1 MSLRLLGT
9 LAGIDFQETENSK
22 EGRRV
27 DIRDSKCDREM
38 YFAIRILAIPVN
50 NCLIPDINFLGRIHL
65 VEFITDIFVTI
76 ELSTVLDVNC
86 EV

>member
-9 LAGIDFQETENSK
+9 LAEIDFQGTENSK

-27 DIRDSKCDREM
+27 DIRGSKCDGKI
-38 YFAIRILAIPVN
+38 YFAVRILVIPIN
-50 NCLIPDINFLGRIHL
+50 NCLTLVINFLGRIHL